1 MVEKKPTDLCVLHS
15 EYDSLSTNYQLSGP
29 GSPGSSGSPGS
40 PGPLAFPAAD
50 SSQTEPGGNASE
62 ALGVPREA
70 QAHHGRHR
78 GDYNECEAPRCR
90 DVNVG

>member
-1 MVEKKPTDLCVLHS
+1 MVEK
-15 EYDSLSTNYQLSGP
+15 TNRFMCYPFRVRFSIHYQL
-29 GSPGSSGSPGS
+29 SGSPGS

-78 GDYNECEAPRCR
+78 GDYNVRPPV
-90 DVNVG
+90 DVM

>member
-1 MVEKKPTDLCVLHS
+1 MNGIKKPTDLCVLHS
-15 EYDSLSTNYQLSGP
+15 EYESL
-29 GSPGSSGSPGS
+29 SPGS

-78 GDYNECEAPRCR
+78 GDYNECEAPR
-90 DVNVG
+90 